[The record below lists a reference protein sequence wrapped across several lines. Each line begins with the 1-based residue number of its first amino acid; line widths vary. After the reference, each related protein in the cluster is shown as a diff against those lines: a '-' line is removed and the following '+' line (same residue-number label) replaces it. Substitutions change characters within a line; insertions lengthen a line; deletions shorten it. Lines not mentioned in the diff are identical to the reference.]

1 METASAVSDIL
12 LFSIIESP
20 DHPKL
25 TELYRSRNIRE
36 VRLTSMRKAI
46 HALREQRPDYVV
58 AEFFYGYG
66 NNYAGANL
74 GNLDVFLASLQKYA
88 PVARVIVMVDKQE
101 RQYAERLAER
111 YPLHAVLVQ
120 PVTAADVET
129 LFLA

>member
-46 HALREQRPDYVV
+46 QALREQRPDYVV

-88 PVARVIVMVDKQE
+88 PLARVIVMVDKQE
-101 RQYAERLAER
+101 RQHAERLAER

-129 LFLA
+129 LLLA

>member
-1 METASAVSDIL
+1 MKVGAAVSETL

-20 DHPKL
+20 GHPIF
-25 TELYRSRNIRE
+25 TELYRRRRILE
-36 VRLTSMRKAI
+36 VRLPSIRKAI
-46 HALREQRPDYVV
+46 QALKQQRPDYVV

-88 PVARVIVMVDKQE
+88 PNARVIVIVDKAE
-101 RQYAERLAER
+101 RPYADRLAER

-120 PVTAADVET
+120 PVLAET
-129 LFLA
+129 MEAILPP

>member
-1 METASAVSDIL
+1 METGAAVSDIL

-20 DHPKL
+20 GHPNL
-25 TELYRSRNIRE
+25 TELYRNRNVRE
-36 VRLTSMRKAI
+36 VRLPSMRKAI
-46 HALREQRPDYVV
+46 QALKEQRPDYVV

-74 GNLDVFLASLQKYA
+74 GNLDVFLASLQRYA
-88 PVARVIVMVDKQE
+88 PAARVIVLVDKQE

-120 PVTAADVET
+120 PVSAADVDALLPT
-129 LFLA
+129 

>member
-1 METASAVSDIL
+1 MTIASARSDML
-12 LFSIIESP
+12 LFSIIESLG
-20 DHPKL
+20 HPNL

-36 VRLTSMRKAI
+36 VRLPSMRKAI
-46 HALREQRPDYVV
+46 QALREQRPDYVV

-88 PVARVIVMVDKQE
+88 PLARVIVMVDKQE

-129 LFLA
+129 LLLA